1 MSLSEMAIY
10 QMEYKKVYPLKDEI
24 LQASCLDSPQKEYAL
39 EGIHGNIMKIAS
51 EIHHE
56 LREIHD
62 KYCKYVMKIAS
73 EIHDELP
80 ELDFLR
86 KLTYEKKSI
95 IIRLFGWALL
105 SMEEISMVAEHLCNK
120 KVLSVGSGCA
130 YLEFLMQQYS
140 GIDIVCSDI
149 SPSKDPSFMDVD
161 LLPSH
166 EAVRKYS
173 DAQAL
178 FSCWT
183 PYVMPNFLRVQKC
196 TKCNSDDVNPYI
208 KWMHCAENDWNRI
221 RKNRSIN
228 WQNETSRKKAFL
240 KKRKEEFEKIPQ
252 KSNIICS
259 SCIDDCA
266 YLALREFKG
275 DTFVFIGELSGG
287 CTGSN
292 RLFRLLSKEWTCV
305 EQIGH
310 SNIGQTYSSVYIYNK
325 RTL

>member
-1 MSLSEMAIY
+1 MSIY
-10 QMEYKKVYPLKDEI
+10 QMENKMFYPLKDGI
-24 LQASCLDSPQKEYAL
+24 LQASCLDIPQKQFAL
-39 EGIHGNIMKIAS
+39 EGIHGNIMKIAN
-51 EIHHE
+51 
-56 LREIHD
+56 
-62 KYCKYVMKIAS
+62 
-73 EIHDELP
+73 EIHDELR
-80 ELDFLR
+80 ENSFHRQLS
-86 KLTYEKKSI
+86 YEKQSI

-105 SMEEISMVAEHLCNK
+105 SIEEIFKVAVHVRNK

-130 YLEFLMQQYS
+130 YLEFLLHQYF

-149 SPSKDPSFMDVD
+149 SPSDSFMNVEI
-161 LLPSH
+161 LPSH

-183 PYVMPNFLRVQKC
+183 PYVMGKAFHVQKC

-228 WQNETSRKKAFL
+228 WQNEASRKKAFL

-252 KSNIICS
+252 KSNIICK

-275 DTFVFIGELSGG
+275 NTFVFIGEQQEG
-287 CTGSN
+287 CTGSD

-305 EQIGH
+305 ETIYH
-310 SNIGQTYSSVYIYNK
+310 LNIGKTYSSVYIYNK
-325 RTL
+325 KTL